1 MEDENSMF
9 LMEEALEMILVFNEE
24 GVVSY
29 ANAAARKKLGYEEE
43 PGSGSGLAAV
53 REPMSVWPMTFW
65 RRSIWAGRS
74 VR

>member
-29 ANAAARKKLGYEEE
+29 ANAAARKKLGYEESHTKE
-43 PGSGSGLAAV
+43 VPL
-53 REPMSVWPMTFW
+53 WIDILKLT
-65 RRSIWAGRS
+65 GR
-74 VR
+74 